1 MVISFVCRQCEAD
14 DEVELADLLKD
25 ARKLTCSNCRAKLNA
40 DLVEAFASSLDE
52 TLAALNR
59 LNKKFHLEFAVDSDD
74 LLEDGEAEEAFAEA
88 GEDDSLW
95 SDEVD
100 PDEEEED

>member
-40 DLVEAFASSLDE
+40 DLIEAFATSLDE
-52 TLAALNR
+52 TLAALGR

-74 LLEDGEAEEAFAEA
+74 LLEAGEAAEEFTEA
-88 GEDDSLW
+88 GEEDALW
-95 SDEVD
+95 SDDVE
-100 PDEEEED
+100 PEEEEEE